1 MNENLVSCILITMT
15 RKQAL
20 ELLHKHMENPNL
32 RKHCYAVEAVMR
44 ALAKYFKE
52 DEDNWGVAGLIHDAD
67 YEKTKDDPKS
77 KHTKELIKWLEELDA
92 KTDLKDAVVSHAW
105 GYVEGAPQPKTRME
119 WALYCCD
126 ELTGLIVAVALVKPD
141 KRLASVSVNSIMKK
155 WKSSSFAAGVNRK
168 QIEECKPR
176 LGIELREFV
185 QIALEAMQGI
195 SKDLGL

>member
-1 MNENLVSCILITMT
+1 MT

-20 ELLHKHMENPNL
+20 DLLHEHMKNPNL

-44 ALAKYFKE
+44 TLAYRLNKGK
-52 DEDNWGVAGLIHDAD
+52 DEKARTELVEVWGIAGLLHDAD
-67 YEKTKDDPKS
+67 YEETKDDPQN

-92 KTDLKDAVVSHAW
+92 ETDLKDAVVSHAW
-105 GYVEGAPQPKTRME
+105 GYVQGAPQPKTRLE

-141 KRLASVSVNSIMKK
+141 KRLASVTVDSIMKK
-155 WKSSSFAAGVNRK
+155 WKSLSFAAGVNRK
-168 QIEECKPR
+168 QIEECEPR
-176 LGIELREFV
+176 LNIPLREFV
-185 QIALEAMQGI
+185 EISLRAMQGI